1 MRMRAPEA
9 LAPGSGRFGVKERVR
24 GDGKVATALRQ
35 RALDQAI
42 KQLKAERVES
52 VAICYLHAYRGPRHE
67 KAARKAVK
75 KGLPKAYVCLPSEVH
90 PQIKEY
96 ERVCTTVGNA
106 SVGPHLERYLGQL
119 ERGLAEAG
127 YTGPV
132 LIMQSHGGVAPIA
145 ESIRLAAGAV
155 LSGPA
160 GGVAG
165 SAYSARL
172 LEEGNLIP
180 FDMGGT
186 STDISLIVDGH
197 PSLSSDR
204 GIAGQRVAL
213 RSLDI
218 ASIGAGGGS
227 IGWVDGGGVLHVGP
241 QSAGAEPGP
250 ACYGKGGT
258 AATVTDANLVLGYLD
273 PGNFL
278 GGRTRLDP
286 TAAAKAV
293 DALARQ
299 LGLSGGA
306 AAEGIHRVINTRM
319 AEGIRLVSVRR
330 GVDPRRFALLSFGGS
345 PGFHLT
351 DVRRPPA

>member
-67 KAARKAVK
+67 KATRKAVK
-75 KGLPKAYVCLPSEVH
+75 KALPKAYVCLSSEVH

-96 ERVCTTVGNA
+96 ERVCTTVVNA
-106 SVGPHLERYLGQL
+106 YVGPALERYLGQL
-119 ERGLAEAG
+119 ERRLAEAG

-160 GGVAG
+160 GGGAG
-165 SAYSARL
+165 RAYSARL
-172 LEEGNLIP
+172 PEGGNLIP
-180 FDMGGT
+180 FRLGGPP
-186 STDISLIVDGH
+186 TDIPLTLHGH

-204 GIAGQRVAL
+204 GIAGQGVAL

-278 GGRTRLDP
+278 GGDRKLDP
-286 TAAAKAV
+286 TAAERAV
-293 DALARQ
+293 DHV
-299 LGLSGGA
+299 A
-306 AAEGIHRVINTRM
+306 AALGIERIAAARGIHRVINTTM
-319 AEGIRLVSVRR
+319 AHGVRLV
-330 GVDPRRFALLSFGGS
+330 
-345 PGFHLT
+345 
-351 DVRRPPA
+351 